1 MDWGDSVHLGE
12 LVGCGGRE
20 ERWWPLKSVEALGQ
34 VALVP
39 QPRRAFSHYFT
50 LMLIDILSRYTLGL
64 ILTDDYWM
72 RVAEKCYICIFKKLL
87 LRKWMEPPSNYSYK
101 NLGHK
106 ENLKYSSLFCWKKK
120 KDVSWM
126 VMLGLGFPSG
136 LVVKKKK
143 SVCQCRRHRFDPW
156 VRRSPWRR
164 KWQPTPVFLPGESHG
179 RGSLVSYS
187 VWGHKESDM
196 TEHAHVCVHTHTHT
210 YARITCTCMHVHTY
224 TYSRA
229 T

>member
-106 ENLKYSSLFCWKKK
+106 ENLKYSSLFGWKKKK

-126 VMLGLGFPSG
+126 VMPGLGFPSG

-143 SVCQCRRHRFDPW
+143 ICLPVQETQVRSLGQKIPLEKEMATHSSILAWRIPW
-156 VRRSPWRR
+156 
-164 KWQPTPVFLPGESHG
+164 TGEPGELQCV
-179 RGSLVSYS
+179 GSQRVRYD
-187 VWGHKESDM
+187 WAC
-196 TEHAHVCVHTHTHT
+196 TRVCA
-210 YARITCTCMHVHTY
+210 YTY
-224 TYSRA
+224 THIC
-229 T
+229 